1 MVETQLCK
9 LRGTSDTFVG
19 SAYFIIILLKNKFSS
34 ISSTPSVHADY
45 SSEIPGYKLYDHRTT
60 THTAV
65 IQYTKYTTVTI
76 M

>member
-1 MVETQLCK
+1 MRQDTNDTTQNH
-9 LRGTSDTFVG
+9 D
-19 SAYFIIILLKNKFSS
+19 
-34 ISSTPSVHADY
+34 
-45 SSEIPGYKLYDHRTT
+45 